1 MSTSDADVN
10 SRKVF
15 EWPSNRT
22 IYFTL
27 DYECDFGTALPENTY
42 GAIDHTRNLVSLL
55 ERLDVPLTCFVQTE
69 LLDERPEAV
78 ERLRK
83 SDVSVAFHPHSH
95 THLPRER
102 TSIRREIK
110 ESTDRF
116 ESFFGDQPTGY
127 RFPNGNIRPDDYRL
141 LSEFGYEFDASVFPS
156 WRPGHFNN
164 TKSLTTPQYLDD
176 YDLVELP
183 FTVYSDS
190 VRIPTALSYC
200 QLLGSPYTSVLT
212 RRPPSS
218 LVFNIHMHDLVTPSS
233 YYQLPRHYQAL
244 YSRNR
249 HGLALLEKALQQFKD
264 QGYAFGHLDHA
275 HESIRGRVSEK

>member
-1 MSTSDADVN
+1 MSTSDADVD
-10 SRKVF
+10 SRQVF

-183 FTVYSDS
+183 IYCLFGFRSDS
-190 VRIPTALSYC
+190 DC
-200 QLLGSPYTSVLT
+200 
-212 RRPPSS
+212 
-218 LVFNIHMHDLVTPSS
+218 
-233 YYQLPRHYQAL
+233 
-244 YSRNR
+244 
-249 HGLALLEKALQQFKD
+249 ALLLSTTGEPIHVGAYSTTSIFARLQHSH
-264 QGYAFGHLDHA
+264 ARFGDTIELLSTSTTLP
-275 HESIRGRVSEK
+275 SIVFSK